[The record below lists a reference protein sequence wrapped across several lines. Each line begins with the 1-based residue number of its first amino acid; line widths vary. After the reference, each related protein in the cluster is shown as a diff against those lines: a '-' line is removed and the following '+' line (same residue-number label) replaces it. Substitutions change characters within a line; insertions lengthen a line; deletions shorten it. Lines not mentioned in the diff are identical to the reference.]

1 MPVTQNG
8 KEFSQLCASRVD
20 LTHLF
25 PCFSG
30 PPVIASHHTQ
40 QDQKTKDVY
49 SVASCKHQW

>member
-30 PPVIASHHTQ
+30 PPVTASHHTQ